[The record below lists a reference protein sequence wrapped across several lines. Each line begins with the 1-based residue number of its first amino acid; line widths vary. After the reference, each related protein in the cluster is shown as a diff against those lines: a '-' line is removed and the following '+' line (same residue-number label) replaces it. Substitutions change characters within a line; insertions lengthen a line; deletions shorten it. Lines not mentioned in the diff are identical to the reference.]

1 MKSIAIFLKVEALII
16 LLSFSLF
23 GCGSSSSISGIEQS
37 GITADTKNKADY
49 VPGEVLVKFR
59 DGTSAITAEGLHSS
73 IKAVR
78 KKELKDIRVDQI
90 KLPENITVAEAIEHY
105 QHDPNVEYSE
115 PNYIIHKAAE
125 PSDQYFN
132 NLWGLNNTGQTV
144 VGVVGTHDADIDAPE
159 AWDITTGSHDVII
172 AVVDTGLANSHPD
185 ISGNIWRNTGETN
198 CSDGIDNEGNG
209 YIDDCNGWDFIG
221 NDNDPSDYDG
231 HGTHVSGT
239 IAAQGNNSIGIA
251 GVMWDAQIMPLR
263 ILGVSGS
270 GTTADAASAILYA
283 NAKGARVINNSW
295 GGSGYSQV
303 LKDAIDAS
311 NALIVCAAGNSGTNN
326 DAIPFYPASYT
337 SSNIISVTASD
348 QNDTLAT
355 FSNFGINSV
364 DIAAPGVNIYSTFP
378 IISSGTPVTVYSEDF
393 EGASGNLP
401 LLGWNRGG
409 TNSTWAVTGGTGVG
423 GSNSLEDSPSANYL
437 NDTRSRAWVVSP
449 VVSEKDNRY
458 TMSFQWRGVL
468 DLEHGIDYLD
478 INYSPDGLNWDWTDF
493 RTGSTNG
500 NFLSY
505 STDFT
510 SVAESLDSFYFGF
523 GLSSD
528 DSVNFDGVYIDDVRL
543 VREPLTVS
551 NYSYDYE
558 SGASMAAPHVSGAAG
573 LILSLNPSLSSL
585 QAKEIIL
592 NSVDLKPSMS
602 GRTLTGGR
610 LNAYSAVLNLVP
622 PDAPSGLSAAVSSNS
637 AIHLTWADNSN
648 NEAGFRIERKTGDG
662 GAYSEITAVGANVT
676 GYDDA
681 GLNPATLYYYRI
693 KAYNPAGSSG
703 YSNEA
708 VATTNGESSGGGGG
722 GCSIT
727 AGADAQAVD
736 ILIALIP
743 AGAVFMVIKRRRKKS
758 ISKR

>member
-1 MKSIAIFLKVEALII
+1 MKSIPIFLKVSAVMIVLSS
-16 LLSFSLF
+16 LL

-49 VPGEVLVKFR
+49 VPGEVLVRFR
-59 DGTSAITAEGLHSS
+59 DGTSGITAKGLHSS
-73 IKAVR
+73 INAVR
-78 KKELKDIRVDQI
+78 KREMREIMVDQI

-105 QHDPNVEYSE
+105 QHDPNVEYAE
-115 PNYIIHKAAE
+115 PNYIIHKASE

-132 NLWGLNNTGQTV
+132 NLWGLNNTGQS
-144 VGVVGTHDADIDAPE
+144 GGASDSDIDAPE

-355 FSNFGINSV
+355 FSNFGTNSV
-364 DIAAPGVNIYSTFP
+364 DIAAPGINIYSTFP
-378 IISSGTPVTVYSEDF
+378 IISSGSPVTVYSEDF
-393 EGASGNLP
+393 EGASGSLP
-401 LLGWNRGG
+401 LLGWDRGG

-423 GSNSLEDSPSANYL
+423 GTNSLEDSPSANYL
-437 NDTRSRAWVVSP
+437 NNTSSRVWYASQ

-505 STDFT
+505 SADFT

-528 DSVNFDGVYIDDVRL
+528 DSANFDGVYIDDVRL

-551 NYSYDYE
+551 NYSYADE

-592 NSVDLKPSMS
+592 NSADLKPSMS

-622 PDAPSGLSAAVSSNS
+622 LNAPSGLNAAAASSSSIN
-637 AIHLTWADNSN
+637 LTWTDNSN
-648 NEAGFRIERKTGDG
+648 NETGFRIERKTGDG
-662 GAYSEITAVGANVT
+662 GTYSEITAVGANVT
-676 GYDDA
+676 GYNDT
-681 GLNPATLYYYRI
+681 GLNPSTLFYYRI
-693 KAYNPAGSSG
+693 KAYNPEGSSS

-708 VATTNGESSGGGGG
+708 GATTSGESSEGGGGG

-727 AGADAQAVD
+727 AGEDANGVD
-736 ILIALIP
+736 ILMAFIP
-743 AGAVFMVIKRRRKKS
+743 AGAVFMAIKRRKKS
-758 ISKR
+758 FSKR

>member
-1 MKSIAIFLKVEALII
+1 MKSISIFSKVSVVII
-16 LLSFSLF
+16 LLSSLL

-37 GITADTKNKADY
+37 GISADKKKAAEY
-49 VPGEVLVKFR
+49 MPGELLVKFR
-59 DGTSAITAEGLHSS
+59 DGASAITAEGLHSS

-78 KKELKDIRVDQI
+78 KKELKEIRVDQI

-105 QHDPNVEYSE
+105 QGDPDVEYAE
-115 PNYIIHKAAE
+115 PNYIIHKASE

-132 NLWGLNNTGQTV
+132 NLWGLNNTGQN
-144 VGVVGTHDADIDAPE
+144 GGISDSDIDAPE
-159 AWDITTGSHDVII
+159 AWDITTGSHDVTI
-172 AVVDTGLANSHPD
+172 AVVDSGIAKNHPD
-185 ISGNIWRNTGETN
+185 LSGNIWINTGETN

-209 YIDDCNGWDFIG
+209 YIDDCIGWDFIG

-348 QNDTLAT
+348 QNDTLAA

-393 EGASGNLP
+393 EGASGSLP

-423 GSNSLEDSPSANYL
+423 GTNSLEDSPSANYL
-437 NDTRSRAWVVSP
+437 DNTGSRAWLASP
-449 VVSEKDNRY
+449 IISEKDNRY

-505 STDFT
+505 FADFT
-510 SVAESLDSFYFGF
+510 SAAESLDSFYFGF

-528 DSVNFDGVYIDDVRL
+528 NAVNFDGVYIDDVRL

-551 NYSYDYE
+551 NYSYADE

-592 NSVDLKPSMS
+592 NSADLKPSMS
-602 GRTLTGGR
+602 GQTLTGGR
-610 LNAYSAVLNLVP
+610 LNAYNAVLNLVP
-622 PDAPSGLSAAVSSNS
+622 LNAPSALNAAAESSSGIN
-637 AIHLTWADNSN
+637 LTWGDNSN

-662 GAYSEITAVGANVT
+662 GTYSEITAVSANVT
-676 GYDDA
+676 GYNDT
-681 GLNPATLYYYRI
+681 GLNPSTLYYYRI
-693 KAYNPAGSSG
+693 KAYNPAGSSS

-708 VATTNGESSGGGGG
+708 GATTNGESSGGGGG
-722 GCSIT
+722 GGCSIT
-727 AGADAQAVD
+727 AGEDANGVD
-736 ILIALIP
+736 ILMAFIP
-743 AGAVFMVIKRRRKKS
+743 AGAVFMAIKRRKKS
-758 ISKR
+758 FSKR